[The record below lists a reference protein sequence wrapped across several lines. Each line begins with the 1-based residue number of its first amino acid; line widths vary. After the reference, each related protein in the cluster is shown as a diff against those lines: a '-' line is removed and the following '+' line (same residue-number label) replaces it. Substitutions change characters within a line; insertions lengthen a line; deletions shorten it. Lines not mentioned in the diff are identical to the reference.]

1 MRTKKPI
8 KTNTE
13 LLVRA
18 QAGDRRAFDLLMQPY
33 INPMTAQIWHLVK
46 RREDINDILQMALLN
61 AWRYLHTFRGDCELS
76 TWLYRVVHNCA
87 MNFFNMR
94 DLHVISLEVAIENNQ
109 TTELADHATPETIL
123 ESNQEAARIEL
134 ALGTLSRKLAEAF
147 RLREF
152 ELLSYQDI
160 AEIQCVSINTVRSRI
175 RRARERVRIL

>member
-1 MRTKKPI
+1 
-8 KTNTE
+8 
-13 LLVRA
+13 VR
-18 QAGDRRAFDLLMQPY
+18 
-33 INPMTAQIWHLVK
+33 K
-46 RREDINDILQMALLN
+46 
-61 AWRYLHTFRGDCELS
+61 
-76 TWLYRVVHNCA
+76 
-87 MNFFNMR
+87 
-94 DLHVISLEVAIENNQ
+94 LEGAIENNQ

-160 AEIQCVSINTVRSRI
+160 AEIQFVSINTVRSRI